1 MRAQSVDFPGVPRS
15 CHFARMPGCICRLNP
30 CITKDLRTHTNY
42 LRTRSPWRKRG
53 QASMAVEI
61 SRGRGYQAQAGKY
74 LIFELGNEEFGIS
87 VLQVREIMKMQEITS
102 VPQAPHFVQGV
113 INLRGRIVP
122 VMNLRRKFNMP
133 EQAYTDRTCIVV
145 IRVQASEGEQSV
157 GIIVDGVVE
166 VLLLSQDDIEDRPDF
181 GHETNSSHIRGMAK
195 NKGKVKIL
203 LDMDCVLSNEEL
215 HDFSMA
221 QAQ

>member
-1 MRAQSVDFPGVPRS
+1 
-15 CHFARMPGCICRLNP
+15 
-30 CITKDLRTHTNY
+30 
-42 LRTRSPWRKRG
+42 
-53 QASMAVEI
+53 MAVEI

-122 VMNLRRKFNMP
+122 VMNLRRKFKMP
-133 EQAYTDRTCIVV
+133 DQAYTDRTCIVV
-145 IRVQASEGEQSV
+145 IRVQANDGEQSV

-203 LDMDCVLSNEEL
+203 LDMDCVLSIEEL